1 MPIHTTKNKCSGNK
15 MLNKSPYIILNKW
28 PQLVV
33 NKFWVS
39 SDTHWVLVTTGLLL
53 SIDYGI
59 ELCCYSSLFFVLNTG
74 NHCTAQSTLRLKA
87 LGQMDTVSSIL
98 KLYWAT
104 QHLWEA
110 QTMCQEVKKPQT
122 RQTPPVNWIEVPLE
136 PCHGHLWDLD
146 VSATDPSLSCNIFW
160 WRMNHIFCLK
170 YRGSCN

>member
-39 SDTHWVLVTTGLLL
+39 SDTHWVLVTTGILL

-87 LGQMDTVSSIL
+87 LGWMDTMSSIL

-122 RQTPPVNWIEVPLE
+122 RLKWRYRAQMLDSTMAVTKTDTTSELNWGTSGTLPWPPLGLRCVCYWSKSVL
-136 PCHGHLWDLD
+136 
-146 VSATDPSLSCNIFW
+146 
-160 WRMNHIFCLK
+160 
-170 YRGSCN
+170 